1 LHIDLDV
8 KRLPA
13 KERRTLSE
21 AQNSDGFQTK
31 AVPMLCAKN
40 ANEAIE
46 FYKKAFSAVETMRYM
61 DTDGRVGHAEFV
73 IGGARFSIAD
83 EYPEI
88 EVLSPETLGGSPVM
102 ILLEVEDVDAL
113 FNQAVAAGATVN
125 RPVAD
130 QFGGAF
136 RNGKLVDPFGHRWM
150 LLTYNKDVP
159 MPEMG

>member
-1 LHIDLDV
+1 M
-8 KRLPA
+8 
-13 KERRTLSE
+13 SE
-21 AQNSDGFQTK
+21 TQSANGFQTK

-40 ANEAIE
+40 ANAAIE
-46 FYKKAFSAVETMRYM
+46 FYKKAFNAIETARYM
-61 DTDGRVGHAEFV
+61 DTDGRVGHVELV
-73 IGGARFSIAD
+73 IGGARLTIAD

-130 QFGGAF
+130 QFDGAF

-150 LLTYNKDVP
+150 LLSYNKDVP